1 MGHMILARTNRGR
14 LLRWSSLL
22 LVLVVVFGMVATRAN
37 AIPPIGH
44 TFYGTVKNS
53 QGSLLPN
60 GTSIMAKAASGPW
73 TGNVTTK
80 IGPPDASSGAYFL
93 TVPGD
98 DPDTAAIEGATA
110 GTPMIFYV
118 AGVKAKLYDVATGQW
133 VANYAWHSGSAT
145 NLNLQVDVNYTI
157 TASAGAGGSINPSGS
172 VSVPLGGNKVFTIT
186 ANAGY
191 AIADVVV
198 DGVSQGAISTYTFSN
213 VTANHTITASFQ
225 RLTGDLFGYVF
236 LDTNGN
242 GIRED
247 SETAGLAGI
256 TITLVLPGGGTQ
268 TTLTVAPDGAY
279 LFAGL
284 APGQYN
290 VQETQP
296 LGYASTS
303 PDSVVVNVVAG
314 SMVVANFGEQAWT
327 PTPMPTETPTAT
339 PTATPTTT
347 PTETSTPTP
356 TETPTATPTETPTA
370 TPTATPTETATP
382 TQQVN
387 IVYLPLVLR

>member
-1 MGHMILARTNRGR
+1 MGHMIPARTNRGR
-14 LLRWSSLL
+14 LLRWGSLL
-22 LVLVVVFGMVATRAN
+22 LVLVVVFGMVTTRAN

-53 QGSLLPN
+53 GGNLLPN

-80 IGPPDASSGAYFL
+80 VGPPDASSGAYFL

-98 DPDTAAIEGATA
+98 DPDTPAIEGASA
-110 GTPMIFYV
+110 GTPIIFYV
-118 AGVKAKLYDVATGQW
+118 AGVKAKLYDVAQAKW
-133 VANYAWHSGSAT
+133 VNEYAWHSGSAT
-145 NLNLQVDVNYTI
+145 NLNLQADVYYTI
-157 TASAGAGGSINPSGS
+157 TASAGAGGSINPSGN
-172 VSVPLGGNKVFTIT
+172 VSVPLGGSRSFTIT

-198 DGVSQGAISTYTFSN
+198 DGASKGAVSTYTFSN
-213 VTANHTITASFQ
+213 VTANHTIAASFR
-225 RLTGDLFGYVF
+225 RLTGDLSGYVF

-247 SETAGLAGI
+247 SETTGLAGV
-256 TITLVLPGGGTQ
+256 TITLLLPGGGTQ
-268 TTLTVAPDGAY
+268 TTLTTGPDGAY

-284 APGQYN
+284 APGQYT

-303 PDSVVVNVVAG
+303 PDSIAVSVEAG
-314 SMVVANFGEQAWT
+314 GMAVTNFGEQAWT
-327 PTPMPTETPTAT
+327 PTPTPTMTETPTAT
-339 PTATPTTT
+339 PTVTVTPTA
-347 PTETSTPTP
+347 SP
-356 TETPTATPTETPTA
+356 TETPTATATETLTA
-370 TPTATPTETATP
+370 TPTATETATATP
-382 TQQVN
+382 TEPVRR
-387 IVYLPLVLR
+387 IFLPLVLR

>member
-22 LVLVVVFGMVATRAN
+22 LVLVVVFGMMATRAN

-53 QGSLLPN
+53 AGSFLPN
-60 GTSIMAKAASGPW
+60 GTSIIAKAASGPW

-98 DPDTAAIEGATA
+98 DPDTTAVEGASA
-110 GTPMIFYV
+110 GTPIIFYV
-118 AGVKAKLYDVATGQW
+118 AGVKAKLYDVAQGKW
-133 VANYAWHSGSAT
+133 VNDYAWHSGSAT
-145 NLNLQVDVNYTI
+145 NLNLQADVNYTI

-172 VSVPLGGNKVFTIT
+172 VSVPLGGNKVFTMT

-198 DGVSQGAISTYTFSN
+198 DGVSQGAVSTYTFSN

-247 SETAGLAGI
+247 SETTGLAGV

-268 TTLTVAPDGAY
+268 TTLTTGPDGAY
-279 LFAGL
+279 QFASL
-284 APGQYN
+284 APGQYT

-347 PTETSTPTP
+347 PTETPTPTP

-370 TPTATPTETATP
+370 TPSATPTETATP